1 MSRKVVFRLSGLMI
15 LLSIFFISCEKTDPD
30 GPSTAD
36 RDKFIGTW
44 LGNSTGPGGT
54 RTFNFTITISNSAAD
69 QVIFKNFD
77 GTGTNA
83 SIFATVSGSSFSF
96 VSTLV
101 GSDRYEGTGS
111 LSNGTMSFNFT
122 VDDGQTIESRSGTA
136 HQ

>member
-1 MSRKVVFRLSGLMI
+1 VL
-15 LLSIFFISCEKTDPD
+15 FISCEKTNPD

-44 LGNSTGPGGT
+44 QGNSTGVGGS
-54 RTFNFTITISNSAAD
+54 RNFNFTISISNSAAD

-77 GTGTNA
+77 ATGTNA

-101 GSDRYEGTGS
+101 GLDRYEGTGS
-111 LSNGTMSFNFT
+111 LSNGTLSYNFT
-122 VDDGQTIESRSGTA
+122 VDDGQTIENRTGNA